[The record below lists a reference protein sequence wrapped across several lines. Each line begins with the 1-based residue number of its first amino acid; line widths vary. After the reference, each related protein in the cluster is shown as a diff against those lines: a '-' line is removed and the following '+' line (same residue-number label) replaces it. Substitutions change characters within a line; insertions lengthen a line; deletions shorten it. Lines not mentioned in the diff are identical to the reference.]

1 MLEKVME
8 LHFLLYAMMLMGGLG
23 ALGMLTTHLTY
34 RRMIRKNT
42 EVKSNLQ
49 EKWTNLWK
57 TRDRLLN
64 RMNRFVWYPSLFC
77 IAFLGLAFFLYS
89 KDVRWDGMPLAYLY
103 VAAIIPTALLLLR
116 QALDFTYREELLMN
130 SFSDYVEHARTWVEE
145 VPVPEKADEA
155 VKEEI
160 VEHIAD
166 SIRQTAAA
174 GSHFS
179 GMLTP
184 EEDEI
189 MREIIWQCKV
199 SDPVH
204 ILRQNNLLFVILFNY
219 LDLQIIKINLLYK
232 IILIKSGF
240 SMFLKMSDCRFQ
252 PDWVSQ
258 IHFITDTF
266 QTTKNL
272 VGPRI
277 FGVIADYSI
286 FQ

>member
-42 EVKSNLQ
+42 EVKSNLK

-64 RMNRFVWYPSLFC
+64 RMNRFVW
-77 IAFLGLAFFLYS
+77 YS

-189 MREIIWQCKV
+189 MREII
-199 SDPVH
+199 
-204 ILRQNNLLFVILFNY
+204 REF
-219 LDLQIIKINLLYK
+219 
-232 IILIKSGF
+232 
-240 SMFLKMSDCRFQ
+240 ME
-252 PDWVSQ
+252 
-258 IHFITDTF
+258 
-266 QTTKNL
+266 
-272 VGPRI
+272 
-277 FGVIADYSI
+277 
-286 FQ
+286 